1 MEVSEIFRIFIS
13 TGPAALVYSF
23 ICMIMVKYAKI
34 PFKNI
39 TEKCKKEDTKYKLN
53 KLIIF
58 LPFGFGIGL
67 AYFDKY
73 VFSSNLTNEQV
84 FTLGA
89 TIGSTA
95 ILIYNIIEKSY
106 NRKTEFD
113 DTEAGTAIYQAM
125 IMQLGA
131 RAQALAILRTVAKIT
146 DINCDTALRD
156 IKQILSGIISADTID
171 FFANK
176 LHDYFKNKIK
186 PDIVIPV
193 DDSSLNAKI
202 DEVKKSIIV
211 AQGVLS
217 ELEQTVT
224 KP

>member
-1 MEVSEIFRIFIS
+1 MDSGIFKILIS
-13 TGPAALVYSF
+13 VGTPTLIYSF
-23 ICMIMVKYAKI
+23 ICMVMVKFTKI

-58 LPFGFGIGL
+58 LPFIFGVGL
-67 AYFDKY
+67 AYFDRY

-125 IMQLGA
+125 IMQLGT
-131 RAQALAILRTVAKIT
+131 RDKALALLQTVAQVVGNNK
-146 DINCDTALRD
+146 NENQLEE
-156 IKQILSGIISADTID
+156 IKVILSGIIPDNTID
-171 FFANK
+171 FFALQLYN
-176 LHDYFKNKIK
+176 YFKGKILVIIK
-186 PDIVIPV
+186 DIT
-193 DDSSLNAKI
+193 N
-202 DEVKKSIIV
+202 
-211 AQGVLS
+211 
-217 ELEQTVT
+217 
-224 KP
+224 